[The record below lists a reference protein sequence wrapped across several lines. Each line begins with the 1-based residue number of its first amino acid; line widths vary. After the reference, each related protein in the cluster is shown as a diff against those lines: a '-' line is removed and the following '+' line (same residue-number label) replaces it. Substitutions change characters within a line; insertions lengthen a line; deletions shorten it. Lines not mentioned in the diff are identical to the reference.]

1 MLNVSEFKNASDT
14 RANIMTLLLLEL
26 YKRWD
31 LMATN
36 KYIQIKLV
44 QQ

>member
-1 MLNVSEFKNASDT
+1 MPNVSEFKNASDA
-14 RANIMTLLLLEL
+14 RAKIMTLLLLEL
-26 YKRWD
+26 CKQWD